1 MVVDNNTNVA
11 GDFVDDKK
19 IIEQVGK
26 YLSRF
31 LQEGRKSNFP
41 ILSKIS
47 DELAIQIWIT
57 SCQFITKTL
66 ANERAVQIAQL
77 GTFSFSSKRL
87 DIGNNKFIIVQRPV
101 FLLSER
107 LAQTHGITYTR
118 HHVSGEIPVATMNY
132 TAIAIAMG
140 RERDLVEGCIRE
152 ILQALSRV
160 IAQREAVQFIFYN
173 IGYLVVRDFRARVKF
188 TPNFIKKMDGTGEL
202 SRLIEAKK
210 KRPAGPLRAK
220 TSAGRLVSAASQDLP
235 QTRASHQS
243 MRSRSYEEAAPAMSA
258 TDILELPEISENEPA
273 PPIVPASPKQKGSL
287 PTVGLFSSED
297 VRPRVATSPLE
308 RKSVSRQNLRQKS
321 AESVAS
327 STDFNRE
334 REFEQ
339 TVGDYEDVT
348 DNLTYVAFQRRRQ
361 EEEKMRKEAQADA
374 ILQRYQDNK
383 DNVAMKKERRD
394 NEAARMR
401 AKDVAGF
408 NLKTCLEAS
417 QDDIRQS
424 RKATSA
430 RAYIF
435 KNRPLTPARFQK
447 QHNYSDA
454 LAEQV
459 DAKALK
465 HRNYRSHTDKME
477 REEQCQLAAEI
488 ELMRTDHR
496 AKSKLN
502 QRNYRKALGSQIR
515 VKKDITD
522 KSENQEEL
530 AEPSIPSV
538 PYFGRNHI
546 TQDKAIEQKA
556 RDRALFKAQLAMAS
570 EKRRN
575 AIKKHLQ
582 TQQSESQVLRRTHT
596 DLLIDQKRNYEA
608 AVDRRRSLEANWIEH
623 AKEKRER
630 EHHQIKFNRDQ
641 RTLLE
646 KDAELHDKYAILFK
660 EKPTGY
666 TSGRFKS
673 NIWRESRYIPGSRLM
688 V

>member
-1 MVVDNNTNVA
+1 MVVDNTNNVA
-11 GDFVDDKK
+11 SDFIDDPK
-19 IIEQVGK
+19 IIDQVGK

-57 SCQFITKTL
+57 ACQFITKTL
-66 ANERAVQIAQL
+66 ENERAVQVTQL

-118 HHVSGEIPVATMNY
+118 HHVSGDIPVATMNY

-160 IAQREAVQFIFYN
+160 IASREAVQFNFYN

-188 TPNFIKKMDGTGEL
+188 TPNFIKRMDGTGEL
-202 SRLIEAKK
+202 SKLMEAKK
-210 KRPAGPLRAK
+210 QARGKTGGPPRAK
-220 TSAGRLVSAASQDLP
+220 TSGGRLVSPFTKDLP
-235 QTRASHQS
+235 HSAPKV
-243 MRSRSYEEAAPAMSA
+243 RSRSLERALDRSEDY
-258 TDILELPEISENEPA
+258 TNVLELPEISESDEVAPPSPA
-273 PPIVPASPKQKGSL
+273 PTKPQKSSL
-287 PTVGLFSSED
+287 PTVGIFSSAD
-297 VRPRVATSPLE
+297 LKPSTPVSRPRSKRA
-308 RKSVSRQNLRQKS
+308 QS
-321 AESVAS
+321 AASVAS
-327 STDFNRE
+327 SNDCVGFAE
-334 REFEQ
+334 REFERAIQ
-339 TVGDYEDVT
+339 EEQDVT

-361 EEEKMRKEAQADA
+361 EEEKMRNEARADA
-374 ILQRYQDNK
+374 VLQRYQDNK
-383 DNVAMKKERRD
+383 DNVAMRKEKKED
-394 NEAARMR
+394 DAARSR

-408 NLKTCLEAS
+408 NLNTYLDAS
-417 QDDIRQS
+417 SDELLQR
-424 RKATSA
+424 RKASSP

-447 QHNYSDA
+447 QHNYSNA
-454 LAEQV
+454 LAGQV
-459 DAKALK
+459 DAKAYK
-465 HRNYRSHTDKME
+465 HSTNRAETDHME
-477 REEQCQLAAEI
+477 RREQKELATEI
-488 ELMRTDHR
+488 ELMRDSHR
-496 AKSKLN
+496 AKCKLD
-502 QRNYRKALGSQIR
+502 QRNYRKALSSQIR
-515 VKKDITD
+515 VKKEVTQ
-522 KSENQEEL
+522 KSDEQEEL
-530 AEPSIPSV
+530 AEPSIPAV

-575 AIKKHLQ
+575 AIKKHLHA
-582 TQQSESQVLRRTHT
+582 QQSESQVLRRTHT
-596 DLLIDQKRNYEA
+596 ELLVDQKRNYEA
-608 AVDRRRSLEANWIEH
+608 AVDRRRSLEANWVQH
-623 AKEKRER
+623 TKEKRER
-630 EHHQIKFNRDQ
+630 EASQIRFMRDQ

-646 KDAELHDKYAILFK
+646 KDGELHDKYAILFK